1 MRAEFDQDDLD
12 PGYAHVRLT
21 KEQSDAVFYED
32 GDSIAVGRAVGSDEY
47 EYLRHDGGVGGGV
60 PEALALER
68 KPEVEGDSVVFIL
81 QPAYVDSME
90 PGSYTV
96 CFVGKDGKPKGD
108 GGRMEAYDVSW
119 SESEGTR
126 TLRDYRAEEARQQG
140 AETDARR
147 KAAEEARRKEA
158 EVIEARRQEAEAR
171 RKAEEQAR
179 QQAEAEAG
187 KEAEKSAAGPV
198 GASVVVPV
206 AMEDQAVA
214 PAQAEKKSGKGP
226 LLGGIALVAV
236 LAAGGISFLTLNDK
250 PTVDA
255 EKVQEDTAR
264 AEAAQKAAEAEAAKK
279 AAEEAARAEA
289 EKKAAEEAAKAMR
302 ADAKGRVAA
311 FFSGSRTPD
320 AAMRL
325 AGELDAETA
334 EQQDAVFRLYYYAAG
349 QDHPQGALRYAE
361 CLDPS
366 MPAWGT
372 VQKDGAE
379 AWQYYGQSP
388 EGESARSKL
397 KAWAQQAA
405 QQGDA
410 AAAQWLKE
418 MK

>member
-12 PGYAHVRLT
+12 PGYARVRLT

-47 EYLRHDGGVGGGV
+47 EYLRHDGGVGGGA

-68 KPEVEGDSVVFIL
+68 EPEVEGDSVVFIL

-96 CFVGKDGKPKGD
+96 CFMGKDGKPKGD
-108 GGRMEAYDVSW
+108 SGRMEAYDVSW
-119 SESEGTR
+119 SESEGTS
-126 TLRDYRAEEARQQG
+126 TLRDYRAEEAR
-140 AETDARR
+140 R
-147 KAAEEARRKEA
+147 KADEEARRKEA
-158 EVIEARRQEAEAR
+158 EEAEARRQEAEAR
-171 RKAEEQAR
+171 RKTEEQAQ

-187 KEAEKSAAGPV
+187 KEAEENAAGPV
-198 GASVVVPV
+198 GASVAVPV
-206 AMEDQAVA
+206 AVEDQAVA
-214 PAQAEKKSGKGP
+214 PAQAGKKSGKGP
-226 LLGGIALVAV
+226 LLAGIALVAV
-236 LAAGGISFLTLNDK
+236 LAAGGIGFLTLNDK

-255 EKVQEDTAR
+255 EKVQEDTAK

-279 AAEEAARAEA
+279 AAEEAAKAEA
-289 EKKAAEEAAKAMR
+289 EKKAAEEAARAMR

-366 MPAWGT
+366 RPAWGT
-372 VQKDGAE
+372 VRKDGAE

-388 EGESARSKL
+388 EGESSRSKL

>member
-12 PGYAHVRLT
+12 PGYARVRLT

-32 GDSIAVGRAVGSDEY
+32 GDSIALGRAVGSDAY
-47 EYLRHDGGVGGGV
+47 EYLRHDGGVGGGA

-68 KPEVEGDSVVFIL
+68 KPEVAGDSVVFIL

-108 GGRMEAYDVSW
+108 SGRMEAYDVSW
-119 SESEGTR
+119 SESEGTS
-126 TLRDYRAEEARQQG
+126 TLRDYRAEEARQQ
-140 AETDARR
+140 
-147 KAAEEARRKEA
+147 
-158 EVIEARRQEAEAR
+158 
-171 RKAEEQAR
+171 
-179 QQAEAEAG
+179 QAEAEAR
-187 KEAEKSAAGPV
+187 KEAEENAAGPV
-198 GASVVVPV
+198 GA
-206 AMEDQAVA
+206 EDLAVA
-214 PAQAEKKSGKGP
+214 PAPAEKKSGKGP
-226 LLGGIALVAV
+226 LLAGIALVAA
-236 LAAGGISFLTLNDK
+236 LAAGGIGFLMLNDK
-250 PTVDA
+250 PAVDT
-255 EKVQEDTAR
+255 EKTQEDAAR
-264 AEAAQKAAEAEAAKK
+264 AEAAKKAAEAEAAKK
-279 AAEEAARAEA
+279 AAEDAAKAEA
-289 EKKAAEEAAKAMR
+289 EKKAAEEAARAMR

-311 FFSGSRTPD
+311 FFSGSRDPD

-334 EQQDAVFRLYYYAAG
+334 EQQDALFRLYYYAAG

-366 MPAWGT
+366 RPAWGT
-372 VQKDGAE
+372 VKKDGAE

-410 AAAQWLKE
+410 AAAEWLKE